1 MSLREGDL
9 RDLVEDI
16 FEVDSYQSKMGDD
29 KNIITVSFNVEGQQ
43 PAQDLA
49 NFLEKGYD
57 FILDADVTS
66 GEQSNGKYKVFVEIE
81 RQRQAHE
88 QISEMLD
95 GIGKLSNIDSFK
107 FRYYKDFESK
117 LATNEEMAQSIP
129 LDPDKYLGVAN
140 ESNMRN
146 FKNFFNKSF
155 LDEVDMIN
163 ETLIIKKK
171 WADPLAFEF
180 IKFGDTVKVVESID
194 GTFDLMES
202 YPEILF
208 LTKYIGDYNIS
219 KYGDKLVFENG
230 NNAVVLKRI

>member
-9 RDLVEDI
+9 KNLVEDI
-16 FEVDSYQSKMGDD
+16 FEVDAYQSKMGDD

-43 PAQDLA
+43 PAKDLA

-66 GEQSNGKYKVFVEIE
+66 GEQSNGKYKVFVELE
-81 RQRQAHE
+81 RQRQAHDN
-88 QISEMLD
+88 ITEMLD
-95 GIGKLSNIDSFK
+95 GVSKLTSIAEFK

-117 LATNEEMAQSIP
+117 PATNEEITQSIP
-129 LDPDKYLGVAN
+129 VDPDKYLGVAN

-146 FKNFFNKSF
+146 FKNFFNRSF
-155 LDEVDMIN
+155 LDEVEMIN
-163 ETLIIKKK
+163 ETLVIKKK

-180 IKFGDTVKVVESID
+180 VKFGDTVKVIESLE
-194 GTFDLMES
+194 GRFDLVES

>member
-95 GIGKLSNIDSFK
+95 GIGNLSNIDSFK

-219 KYGDKLVFENG
+219 KYGDKLVFENE
-230 NNAVVLKRI
+230 NKALVLKRI